1 MNLSI
6 KWALVLGV
14 LLISANPLRLDAQR
28 VVPPDPDKP
37 RPIDALDTVFIEE
50 MTWLEVR
57 DAIRAG
63 KTTVIVATGGVEQ
76 NGPYVVTGKH
86 NYILGAITEV
96 IARKLGNALVAPII
110 KLVPEGDH
118 DPPSGS
124 MRYPGTISLREE
136 TFRNVLVDVCSSF
149 KPHGFQDIVLL
160 GDSGGNQEGMKEVAT
175 RLNAEWAGSPRV
187 HYIPEYYDYPG
198 VLKFVEE
205 QGIEQDF
212 EGIHDEYGISS
223 ILMAV
228 DPELVRMEQR
238 LDKKLF
244 VINGVDMGPPE
255 KTIRIG
261 KEIIEMRANQ
271 TVEAI
276 TKSTANH

>member
-6 KWALVLGV
+6 RAVLVLGV
-14 LLISANPLRLDAQR
+14 SLILVNPMRLDAQR
-28 VVPPDPDKP
+28 VVPPDPETP
-37 RPIDALDTVFIEE
+37 RPIDPLDTVFIQE

-57 DAIRAG
+57 DAIRGG

-86 NYILGAITEV
+86 NYILEAFTEV

-124 MRYPGTISLREE
+124 MRYPGTVSLREE
-136 TFRNVLVDVCSSF
+136 TFRSVLIDVCSSF
-149 KPHGFQDIVLL
+149 KPHGVGSIVLL
-160 GDSGGNQEGMKEVAT
+160 GDSGGNQEGMKEVAAK
-175 RLNAEWAGSPRV
+175 LNADWEGNPRV
-187 HYIPEYYDYPG
+187 HYIPEYYDYPS
-198 VLKFVEE
+198 VLKFVED
-205 QGIEQDF
+205 QGIEQEF

-238 LDKKLF
+238 LEKSLF
-244 VINGVDMGPPE
+244 VI
-255 KTIRIG
+255 
-261 KEIIEMRANQ
+261 
-271 TVEAI
+271 
-276 TKSTANH
+276 